1 MTTPA
6 TPVETV
12 SRWLERGTTVMP
24 SSEVRD
30 AIAAIVKAE
39 RERAWLPIETA
50 PRDGTR
56 ILVLRPSRVPG
67 QKQAIRSRVVIAKW
81 HNGKWHKESMA
92 GSKNSTPA
100 YAIAWMP
107 LPSNEGNYIFDS
119 PIIPG

>member
-6 TPVETV
+6 PPVETV

-30 AIAAIVKAE
+30 AIAAIVKAA

-107 LPSNEGNYIFDS
+107 LPSNEQVR
-119 PIIPG
+119 

>member
-1 MTTPA
+1 MSTDPM
-6 TPVETV
+6 TPVQIVTQ
-12 SRWLERGTTVMP
+12 WLADGGGPNTYPRERVQ
-24 SSEVRD
+24 
-30 AIAAIVKAE
+30 AAIEAVLALAQE
-39 RERAWLPIETA
+39 RQWQPIETA

-107 LPSNEGNYIFDS
+107 LPSNEQVR
-119 PIIPG
+119 

>member
-12 SRWLERGTTVMP
+12 SRWLDEIAKQPTCDWDVLYAIKP
-24 SSEVRD
+24 EVRD
-30 AIAAIVKAE
+30 AIAALAKAA

-107 LPSNEGNYIFDS
+107 LPSNEQVR
-119 PIIPG
+119 

>member
-1 MTTPA
+1 MSAP
-6 TPVETV
+6 
-12 SRWLERGTTVMP
+12 
-24 SSEVRD
+24 D
-30 AIAAIVKAE
+30 ANG
-39 RERAWLPIETA
+39 WLPIETA

-107 LPSNEGNYIFDS
+107 LPSNEQVR
-119 PIIPG
+119 